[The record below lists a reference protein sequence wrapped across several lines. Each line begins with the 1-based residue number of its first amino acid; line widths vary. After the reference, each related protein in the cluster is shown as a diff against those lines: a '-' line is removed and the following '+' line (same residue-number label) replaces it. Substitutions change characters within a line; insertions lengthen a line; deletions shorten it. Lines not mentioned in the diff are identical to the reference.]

1 MQTLA
6 LQLLFFAVQA
16 NNKWLGV
23 LTVPGNIFVK
33 TGYALILYSRLHHVV
48 PNNNR
53 RLLRT
58 LLALIIIV
66 GLVTHIPQIAGFI
79 AAGYSHTGLGY
90 RIYKIVMYLDL

>member
-16 NNKWLGV
+16 NNKALGV

-33 TGYALILYSRLHHVV
+33 TGYALILYSRLHHVI
-48 PNNNR
+48 PNNSR

-58 LLALIIIV
+58 LLGIIISV
-66 GLVTHIPQIAGFI
+66 GVITHVPQIAGFV
-79 AAGYSHTGLGY
+79 AAGYSRTGLGY
-90 RIYKIVMYLDL
+90 RIYKITMYLDL